1 MSQQF
6 IAKEDF
12 RIRYGIPRGTFRR
25 YLKLAEPPMPKPYSK
40 YDKFFT
46 PAQAQFLIRHLC
58 LEE

>member
-25 YLKLAEPPMPKPYSK
+25 YLKLAEPLMPKPYSK
-40 YDKFFT
+40 YQKFFT